1 MSGSDGRARPMP
13 PAWGAAARTAL
24 PRSAAGIGA
33 TDRTDPSDRTRP
45 GRSKPLETTTMITLK
60 VEGMTCMGCVR
71 SVEKAVGRADP
82 GARVEIDL
90 PSGKVAIE
98 SATPR
103 ETFVAAIED
112 AGYDVAA

>member
-1 MSGSDGRARPMP
+1 
-13 PAWGAAARTAL
+13 
-24 PRSAAGIGA
+24 
-33 TDRTDPSDRTRP
+33 
-45 GRSKPLETTTMITLK
+45 MITLK